1 MKNTFYSK
9 VEKLGDSLIDTGNK
23 LNLLTGQRT
32 SIVEIFEKSKTQ
44 FKAGQ
49 ISKKAFEQTTSHL
62 DKELGKVERQI
73 QKTLEKLI
81 KQVLKTTN

>member
-1 MKNTFYSK
+1 MKNDFYSK
-9 VEKLGDSLIDTGNK
+9 VNKLGDSLIDTGNR

-44 FKAGQ
+44 FSSGQ
-49 ISKKAFEQTTSHL
+49 ISKKAFDQTTSHL
-62 DKELGKVERQI
+62 GKELGKVEKQI

-81 KQVLKTTN
+81 KEVLKTTN